1 MKTMQTNA
9 LMRLALLLLVL
20 AASTTLRAQF
30 QQPTP
35 EELQMTSDPKAPD
48 AAAVYLYRE
57 EVTDDPLHYHSL
69 YVRIKILQE
78 KGKELATVDLPYL
91 YGNIKVTD
99 IKARTI
105 HADGTV
111 IPLQGKPEDLLISKD
126 KDKQFGQK
134 VFNLPSVEVGSIL
147 EYRYQLR
154 YDDNHFSSPYWEIQ
168 QPYFVHKAH
177 YGFTPFK
184 AFQHG
189 TQNVTSS
196 YLTDEHGNAVNSLIW
211 WPQLP
216 PGAEIKTDPYGR
228 FTLDLTD
235 IPPIPNE
242 EWMPPIGSL
251 LYHVLFYYKSAFNSQ
266 DFWISEAKRWSKD
279 VDHFAEPSRPI
290 RDAVATLVAPTDS
303 ELEKA
308 KKLYIAVQAL
318 DNTDFS
324 RKKGQAEL
332 KQLGLHVAKRAED
345 TWAQKSGSKEDIALL
360 YLAMLRAA
368 GLKAYDI
375 KVVNRDRG
383 IFAPGYLEFSQL
395 DDDLII
401 LSAGGKDIALDPG
414 EKMCP
419 FQTVHWRHSGATG
432 VSQGATGTPAVGT
445 SPSQPYT
452 ANTLT
457 RIGDLTLDD
466 QGAITGQI
474 RFVMSGQE
482 ALRWR
487 QAALENDLDEV
498 NKRFDRWIAGMF
510 PDGTQAHIDHFL
522 AIDTPDSNLIAI
534 VKTTGSL
541 GTATSKRLL
550 LPGFFFESRGGH
562 PFVDQAQR
570 LEPVDMHY
578 AEQVTDQITL
588 HLPPGLA
595 VEGAPQDA
603 KIPWE
608 NHAVLITKSA
618 SSPGQIVI
626 ARQLS
631 RAFALLKADEY
642 QNLRDFYKKVAAADQ
657 QQLVLTATTASKGN

>member
-1 MKTMQTNA
+1 
-9 LMRLALLLLVL
+9 MRFTLLLLVL
-20 AASTTLRAQF
+20 AGSATLRAQF
-30 QQPTP
+30 QLPKP
-35 EELQMTSDPKAPD
+35 EELQMTSDPKAPG

-78 KGKELATVDLPYL
+78 KGKELATVTLPYL
-91 YGNIKVTD
+91 YNNNKVTD

-126 KDKQFGQK
+126 KDKQVGQK

-147 EYRYQLR
+147 EYRYQLQ
-154 YDDNHFSSPYWEIQ
+154 YDDNHYSSPYWEIQ

-177 YGFTPFK
+177 YSFTPFK
-184 AFQHG
+184 AFMHG
-189 TQNVTSS
+189 SQYATSQT
-196 YLTDEHGNAVNSLIW
+196 LIDAKGNPVNSLIW
-211 WPQLP
+211 WPVLP
-216 PGAEIKTDPYGR
+216 PGGELKTDPTGR

-235 IPPIPNE
+235 IPPIPQE
-242 EWMPPIGSL
+242 EWMPPIDSL
-251 LYHVLFYYKSAFNSQ
+251 LYHLLFYYKSAYNPQ
-266 DFWISEAKRWSKD
+266 DFWFSEAKRWSKD

-290 RDAVATLVAPTDS
+290 REAVGTLVAPNDTD
-303 ELEKA
+303 LDKA
-308 KKLYIAVQAL
+308 KKLYTAVQAL

-345 TWAQKSGSKEDIALL
+345 TWSQKSGSKEDIALL

-368 GLKAYDI
+368 GLKAYDM
-375 KVVNRDRG
+375 KVVNRDQG
-383 IFAPGYLEFSQL
+383 IFAPSYLDFDQL
-395 DDDLII
+395 DDDII
-401 LSAGGKDIALDPG
+401 IISTGGKDIALDPG
-414 EKMCP
+414 EKMCA
-419 FQTVHWRHSGATG
+419 FRSVHWRHSGATG
-432 VSQGATGTPAVGT
+432 VSQGADGHSAVST

-457 RIGDLTLDD
+457 RIGELTLDD
-466 QGAITGQI
+466 QGAVTGQI
-474 RFVMSGQE
+474 RFVMNGQE

-510 PDGTQAHIDHFL
+510 PDGMTAHIDHFL
-522 AIDTPDSNLIAI
+522 ALDTPDSSLMAV
-534 VKTTGSL
+534 VKANGSL

-550 LPGFFFESRGGH
+550 LPGFFFESRGDH

-570 LEPVDMHY
+570 LEPVDMRF
-578 AEQVTDQITL
+578 AEQVTDQVTL
-588 HLPPGLA
+588 HLPSGFA

-603 KIPWE
+603 RIPWE

-618 SSPGQIVI
+618 STPGQIVI
-626 ARQLS
+626 ARQLT
-631 RAFALLKADEY
+631 RGFAVLKADEY

-657 QQLVLTATTASKGN
+657 QQLVLTASAPSKGN